1 MIRRQS
7 LKEEGTEKMTRIK
20 SIGKTALRMLTL
32 FAAVSSLSFLLL
44 EMSPIDPMTAYIGT
58 DSTLSA
64 EAREEIRRHWG
75 FHEPPVKRFF
85 KWAENFLHGDWGESI
100 TYKKPVKTVIAER
113 FQDSLALMLAAWLFS
128 GVLGYAAGIFA
139 AVRKG
144 RFTDKLIKFFCLT
157 LQSAPAFWIGLLL
170 LSFFA
175 VRLGWFP
182 IGLAAPMGK
191 AAEEVTLADRV
202 YHMILPAFT
211 LSVLGIGKIALYT
224 RQKFIEILSREFIL
238 YAKAKGESMGQI
250 VLRHGIRNTLLPAVT
265 VQFAS
270 FSELFGGIAL
280 AESVFSYPGIGSAL
294 TAAGLGGDVPLLLG
308 IAVCSAAFVFAGNLT
323 ANLLYLALEPRAG
336 STAH

>member
-1 MIRRQS
+1 MARM
-7 LKEEGTEKMTRIK
+7 KYT
-20 SIGKTALRMLTL
+20 GKTVLRMLTL
-32 FAAVSSLSFLLL
+32 FIAVSILSFLLL
-44 EMSPIDPMTAYIGT
+44 EASPVDPMTAYIGT
-58 DSTLSA
+58 DSTFSE
-64 EAREEIRRHWG
+64 EAKEEILRHWG
-75 FHEPPVKRFF
+75 LNEPPVKRFF
-85 KWAENFLHGDWGESI
+85 KWAWNFVHGDWGESI

-113 FQDSLALMLAAWLFS
+113 LKYSLALMFAAWSFS
-128 GVLGYAAGIFA
+128 GILGYAMGILA

-144 RFTDKLIKFFCLT
+144 RLTDKLIKTFCLA
-157 LQSAPAFWIGLLL
+157 LQSAPTFWIGLLS
-170 LSFFA
+170 LSLFA
-175 VRLGWFP
+175 VHLGWFP

-191 AAEEVTLADRV
+191 AAEEVTISDRI

-224 RQKFIEILSREFIL
+224 RQKFIEILNREFIL

-250 VLRHGIRNTLLPAVT
+250 VMRHGIRNTLMPAVT

-294 TAAGLGGDVPLLLG
+294 TAAGLGGDVPPLLG

-323 ANLLYLALEPRAG
+323 ADILYLALEPRDG
-336 STAH
+336 SFVH